1 VLAVSTAA
9 PLIRWAGA
17 PAPFL
22 AAGRLTLAAAVLLP
36 LALFGPGEHFSAWRP
51 RHYVRTV
58 LSGLFLGAHFLLWI
72 TSLGLTSVAS
82 SVFLVTLHPVVTA
95 VLGWVFNRDRLS
107 GRLGWGLAAAAAA
120 ALAMVVPDLLAGGA
134 PGSAGGQR
142 RALGDVL
149 ALLGGLAV
157 SGYFLMGRSV
167 RRECTSTAAYAG
179 LSYTVAAA
187 AAWVAVGLCGTR
199 VAGLPVHSYVAVL
212 LMGLGPQL
220 IGHTTF
226 NWALRRLPAAPV
238 AVAITG
244 EPVAASIFAWLG
256 FGERPPLGLAL
267 AAPLAALGIYL
278 ATSSAGQLAGSPEP
292 GADPPNSDLNPL

>member
-1 VLAVSTAA
+1 MSTAA
-9 PLIRWAGA
+9 PLIRWADA

-22 AAGRLTLAAAVLLP
+22 AAGRLSLAAAVLLP
-36 LALFGPGEHFSAWRP
+36 LALFGPGAHFETWRS

-58 LSGLFLGAHFLLWI
+58 LAGLFLGAHFLFWI

-95 VLGWVFNRDRLS
+95 FLGWIFNRDRVS
-107 GRLGWGLAAAAAA
+107 GRLWIALAVAVAA
-120 ALAMVVPDLLAGGA
+120 ALALVLPDLATGGAGGA
-134 PGSAGGQR
+134 AAGQR

-149 ALLGGLAV
+149 ALLGGLAA

-167 RRECTSTAAYAG
+167 RRECSTTAYAG
-179 LSYTVAAA
+179 LTYAVAALT
-187 AAWVAVGLCGTR
+187 AWVAVALTGAQVT
-199 VAGLPVHSYVAVL
+199 GLPGRSYLAVL

-220 IGHTTF
+220 LGHTTF

-244 EPVAASIFAWLG
+244 EPVGASIFAWLG
-256 FGERPPLGLAL
+256 FGERPPLSLLVAG
-267 AAPLAALGIYL
+267 PLIALGIYL
-278 ATSSAGQLAGSPEP
+278 SASSSRPEEDTV
-292 GADPPNSDLNPL
+292 G

>member
-36 LALFGPGEHFSAWRP
+36 LALFGPGAHFESWRA

-95 VLGWVFNRDRLS
+95 LLGWAFNRDRLS
-107 GRLGWGLAAAAAA
+107 ARLWWALAAAAGA
-120 ALAMVVPDLLAGGA
+120 ALAMVLPDLFAGGA
-134 PGSAGGQR
+134 GGAGPAGGQR
-142 RALGDVL
+142 RALGDLL
-149 ALLGGLAV
+149 ALLGGLAA

-167 RRECTSTAAYAG
+167 RREGSTTTAYAG
-179 LSYTVAAA
+179 LSYAVAAA
-187 AAWVAVGLCGTR
+187 TAWVAVACTR
-199 VAGLPVHSYVAVL
+199 TPVAGLPAHAYVAVL

-244 EPVAASIFAWLG
+244 EPVAASALAWLV
-256 FGERPPLGLAL
+256 FGEAPPPGLVI

-278 ATSSAGQLAGSPEP
+278 ATTGAGRRSDPAESGLQPPIP
-292 GADPPNSDLNPL
+292 G